1 MNERECFDIW
11 APPEAA
17 WTEWAKPV
25 LFAQLG
31 AVAATPLDEL
41 VIPGVPWARSARGSR
56 ERGSPQG
63 KTALVVD
70 LDGVYAVALGIA
82 FARAG
87 FRPVPL
93 FNSSR
98 GIDEVVPT
106 GGLCAA
112 LKAGAEL

>member
-25 LFAQLG
+25 LFAQMG
-31 AVAATPLDEL
+31 AATGAPLGEL
-41 VIPGVPWARSARGSR
+41 VIPDDPWAPRD
-56 ERGSPQG
+56 G

-70 LDGVYAVALGIA
+70 MAGAAAVAFGVAL
-82 FARAG
+82 ARAG

-93 FNSSR
+93 FNTSPGSN
-98 GIDEVVPT
+98 EVVPT
-106 GGLCAA
+106 GA
-112 LKAGAEL
+112 L